1 MTEKLDAAFQALE
14 EAQRSLDSYHRLTAT
29 PSSSLSTLR
38 TLINKQEPSPTT
50 VLPVTRGTG
59 GVNEKET
66 DDIDGETSATRMP
79 VKQVDRSKMNE
90 RQAAVV
96 EAIDYAWNAYRSHAW
111 GK

>member
-50 VLPVTRGTG
+50 VLPVTG
-59 GVNEKET
+59 GVKEKET
-66 DDIDGETSATRMP
+66 DDIDGKTSAARMP